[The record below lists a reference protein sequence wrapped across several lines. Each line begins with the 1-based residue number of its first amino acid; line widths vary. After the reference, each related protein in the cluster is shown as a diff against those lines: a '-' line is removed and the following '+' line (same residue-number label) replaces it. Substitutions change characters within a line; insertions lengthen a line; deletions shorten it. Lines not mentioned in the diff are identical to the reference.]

1 MRMVYS
7 ETLMDHF
14 HRPRHAGSLDAS
26 QMNVGTGF
34 AGTKESGGVL
44 RMQICVDD
52 HGAIKQACFQAY
64 GPPALIAAGSW
75 LAENLHGR
83 SLPEAESYGH
93 KAVVEALLLPSSRLH
108 FSFLAEDAVRAAIQ
122 DYKDKQKVYA

>member
-14 HRPRHAGSLDAS
+14 ERPRHVGRLDTTS
-26 QMNVGTGF
+26 MDVGTGLV
-34 AGTKESGGVL
+34 GTREAGGVL
-44 RMQICVDD
+44 RMQIRVDEK
-52 HGAIKQACFQAY
+52 GQITQARFQAY

-75 LAENLHGR
+75 VAEALHGR
-83 SLPEAESYGH
+83 AVLTAESLGH
-93 KAVVEALLLPSSRLH
+93 KKIAEALALPSARLH

>member
-14 HRPRHAGSLDAS
+14 QQPRCVGRLDSAS
-26 QMNVGTGF
+26 MCVGTGL
-34 AGTKESGGVL
+34 AGSKETGGVL
-44 RMQICVDD
+44 RMQIRVDQQGIIAD
-52 HGAIKQACFQAY
+52 ARFQAY

-75 LAENLHGR
+75 LAERLQG
-83 SLPEAESYGH
+83 SALSGAESLGH
-93 KAVVEALLLPSSRLH
+93 QVIAEALALPSARRH